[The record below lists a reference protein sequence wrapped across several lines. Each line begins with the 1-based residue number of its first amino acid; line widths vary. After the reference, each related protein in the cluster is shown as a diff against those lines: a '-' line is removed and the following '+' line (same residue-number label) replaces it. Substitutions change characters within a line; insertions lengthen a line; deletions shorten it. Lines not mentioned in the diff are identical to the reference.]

1 MCVQQGTAETQAASD
16 STSWGGKMSI
26 EVNEHEVCDAV
37 EAVDAEAG
45 IVRGVKLLGL
55 RSGNRNPDGSVGR
68 VYDTV
73 GVQESAA
80 KLFPGARVYIDH
92 PENPG
97 ATRRYADAFGVVE
110 NHRYVP
116 GKGHFGDLRYNTSHR
131 LAAQFAEDVKKFPR
145 GLGFSINA
153 AIKPAKSKAADGSL
167 VVESLE
173 FLRSVD
179 VVTRPATAVG
189 VFEHTDPAEAV
200 AEGGPQVD
208 VKQLETMLETMKVE
222 QAKTSQALEAAM
234 AENTRLK
241 ADAEQAKIAQQVTES
256 FGKLLSGGVFESVDD
271 AKKTVAGKFRQ
282 DAIECACQMSG
293 DLRMKFEQMLK
304 DAGPLF
310 VDDETDITAG
320 ADDEKPAFGNRD
332 ASEGDGDGDDDG
344 WKAPAIGKRAAGG
357 YSGLRVSLGM
367 KK

>member
-1 MCVQQGTAETQAASD
+1 MCLQQRTAEAKTADD
-16 STSWGGKMSI
+16 SADRGGQMNL

-80 KLFPGARVYIDH
+80 KLFPGARVFIDH
-92 PENPG
+92 PDNPG
-97 ATRRYADAFGVVE
+97 QTRRYADAFGVVE
-110 NHRYVP
+110 NHRFVP

-153 AIKPAKSKAADGSL
+153 AIRPAKSKAPDGAM

-189 VFEHTDPAEAV
+189 VFEQADPAQAV
-200 AEGGPQVD
+200 AEGKGESSVELKELQAA
-208 VKQLETMLETMKVE
+208 LESMKADA
-222 QAKTSQALEAAM
+222 AKATQALEAM
-234 AENTRLK
+234 TAENARLK
-241 ADAEQAKIAQQVTES
+241 AEAEQAKIAQQVTES
-256 FGKLLSGGVFESVDD
+256 FGKLLSGGVFESADD
-271 AKKTVAGKFRQ
+271 ATKTVAAKFRQ
-282 DAIECACQMSG
+282 NAIECACQMSG
-293 DLRMKFEQMLK
+293 DLRTKFEQMLR

-320 ADDEKPAFGNRD
+320 ADDEKPAAGNREAQED
-332 ASEGDGDGDDDG
+332 DGDG
-344 WKAPAIGKRAAGG
+344 WKPPAIGKRTAGG
-357 YSGLRVSLGM
+357 AYAGLRASLGL